1 MFSFGWSFLE
11 FCVSKK
17 KAVVL
22 LSGGLDSA
30 TVLAMVTQQG
40 YDVYALSFQYGQ
52 RHKHETLA
60 AKRNALSFELVEHAI
75 IQLDLSAFSGSALIN
90 DISVPK
96 ANSVEEMGNEIPVT
110 YVPARNTIFL
120 SFALGWAE
128 SRGVTDIFVGV
139 NALDY
144 SGYPDCR
151 PEYINAFQKLANL
164 ATKKGVTSPGS
175 FKIHAPLIEMTKA
188 EIIKTGLALGVN
200 YAHTTSCYDPND
212 LGEACGHC
220 DACLLRLKGFEEN
233 GLEDPATYQ

>member
-1 MFSFGWSFLE
+1 MT
-11 FCVSKK
+11 KK

-52 RHKHETLA
+52 RHEHETLA
-60 AKRNALSFELVEHAI
+60 AQRNAQSFELVEHAI
-75 IQLDLSAFSGSALIN
+75 VKLDLSAFSGSALIN
-90 DISVPK
+90 EISVPK
-96 ANSVEEMGNEIPVT
+96 ANAVEEIGKDIPVT

-128 SRGVTDIFVGV
+128 SRGVTDIFLGV

-164 ATKKGVTSPGS
+164 ATKKGVMSPGS

-188 EIIKTGLALGVN
+188 EIIKTGIGLGVN

-212 LGEACGHC
+212 LGEACGRC
-220 DACLLRLKGFEEN
+220 DACLLRLKGFKEN